1 MEKQELI
8 CIGCPMGCALT
19 VTMEGKEILA
29 VEGYTCERGRAYAEK
44 EVTSPTRIVTSTVR
58 VEGYGRTGVVPVK
71 TRTDIPK
78 GKVFDCVK
86 ALKEVTVQAP
96 VFIGEVILENAAGTG
111 VDVVAA
117 NSWPARTEAKP
128 ENGNC

>member
-19 VTMEGKEILA
+19 VIMEGKEIRS

-58 VEGYGRTGVVPVK
+58 VEGYGMNGVVSVK
-71 TRTDIPK
+71 TQTDIPK
-78 GKVFDCVK
+78 EKVFDCVK

-111 VDVVAA
+111 VAVVATNA
-117 NSWPARTEAKP
+117 WPPKTGTRH